1 MTFSPKI
8 ILLSLLL
15 AAVAISVPVSAE
27 IPKPLTVQPRGLWQL
42 EIELHGTPKPIE
54 VVLPGQDEPTRFW
67 YQIYTLTNNTGKD
80 VYFYPQ
86 FDLFTDTFKLYHV
99 GEKARK
105 PVFNVI
111 QKLYTDKFPLLE
123 SQKHVTG
130 RILQGRDNAR
140 DSVAIFEDFDPKA
153 TKVKIFI
160 AGLSN
165 EVVAVPYPVE
175 TVFDPV
181 LQQKKPKEFLLRK
194 TLMLQYQVPGDRFNP
209 QNKVMLFRD
218 KHWLMR

>member
-8 ILLSLLL
+8 ILSSLLL
-15 AAVAISVPVSAE
+15 VAVAVSVPASAE
-27 IPKPLTVQPRGLWQL
+27 IPKPLTVQLNGLWQL
-42 EIELHGTPKPIE
+42 EIELRGTPQPIE
-54 VVLPGQDEPTRFW
+54 VVLPGDDEPTRFW

-123 SQKHVTG
+123 SQEHITG
-130 RILQGRDNAR
+130 RILQGGDNAR
-140 DSVAIFEDFDPKA
+140 DSVAIFEDFDQRA

-165 EVVAVPYPVE
+165 EVVAVPYP
-175 TVFDPV
+175 TVTDSS
-181 LQQKKPKEFLLRK
+181 LQQEKPKEFLLRK

-218 KHWLMR
+218 QQWLMR